1 MSIGPLMID
10 LIGCETTAEEK
21 EWLSH
26 PAVGGVILFTRNYE
40 NREQLTRLTEELHAI
55 KKPRLLIAIDQEG
68 GRVQRLREGF
78 SEFPPMRLLGNVY
91 DKDPLRAL
99 ELSETVAW
107 CLAHELRSVGIDFT
121 FAPVLDLDSGVSEVI
136 GDRAFHSNIDA
147 VSALASKFVAGLRKG
162 GMEAVGKHF
171 PGHGSVS
178 EDSHVTCPVDHRY
191 ENDLWLADIIPFQ
204 RLVDH
209 GIAGMMSAH
218 VVYDH
223 VDEHPASFSSFWLT
237 RVLREQIGFQG
248 AIFSDDLNMQ
258 GAKTAGDINHRIENA
273 IQAGSDMVLICN
285 SPEDIPAAIEETDDY
300 NSPSSQLR
308 LARFHGKSPQQP
320 NVADQKIVS
329 EFIRSYQKN
338 KSLTLDLD

>member
-10 LIGCETTAEEK
+10 LLGCEITAEEL

-26 PAVGGVILFTRNYE
+26 PAVGGVILFTRNYA
-40 NREQLTRLTEELHAI
+40 NREQLASLTEQLHAI
-55 KKPRLLIAIDQEG
+55 KKPRLLIAVDQEG
-68 GRVQRLREGF
+68 GRVQRLRDGF
-78 SEFPPMRLLGNVY
+78 SEFPPMRLLGNIY

-99 ELSETVAW
+99 ELSESVAW
-107 CLAHELRSVGIDFT
+107 CLAQELRSVGIDFT

-136 GDRAFHSNIDA
+136 GDRAFHHNIDA

-178 EDSHVTCPVDHRY
+178 EDSHVVCPVDHRY

-209 GIAGMMSAH
+209 GIAGIMSAH
-218 VVYDH
+218 VIYDH
-223 VDEHPASFSSFWLT
+223 VDKNPASFSSFWLT

-248 AIFSDDLNMQ
+248 AIFSDDLSMQ
-258 GAKTAGDINHRIENA
+258 GAKAAGDIKRRITFA
-273 IQAGSDMVLICN
+273 LQAGSDMVLICN
-285 SPEDIPAAIEETDDY
+285 SPADVPAAIEDLDDY

-308 LARFHGKSPQQP
+308 LARFHGKPPQQLDI
-320 NVADQKIVS
+320 ADQKVVKT
-329 EFIRSYQKN
+329 FIRDYQKN
-338 KSLTLDLD
+338 KSLSLDLD